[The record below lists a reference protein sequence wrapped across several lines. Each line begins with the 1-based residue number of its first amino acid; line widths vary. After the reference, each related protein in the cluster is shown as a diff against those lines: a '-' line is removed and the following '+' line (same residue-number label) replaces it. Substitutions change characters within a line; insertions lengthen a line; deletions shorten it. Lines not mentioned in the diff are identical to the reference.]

1 MKTSELKGYLLDWAV
16 GKCEGL
22 SIENDW
28 WDWDRLCFVDEF
40 NVDFEP
46 SDNWMQAG
54 KIIARERISL
64 LDQGGDCWLAICGWT
79 EIFGNTQLEAAMRC
93 YVASKLG
100 DEVEVP
106 EELLDYAHE

>member
-1 MKTSELKGYLLDWAV
+1 MKTSELTGYLLDWAV

-22 SIENDW
+22 SIESDW

-46 SDNWMQAG
+46 TDNWMQGGA
-54 KIIARERISL
+54 IIQRQRISL
-64 LDQGGDCWLAICGWT
+64 LDQGGDCWLAICGWK
-79 EIFGNTQLEAAMRC
+79 EFFGDTQLEAAMRC

-100 DEVEVP
+100 DEIEVP
-106 EELLDYAHE
+106 EELINYA